1 MKTRKSVKT
10 KDSMCPSQKDVRFL
24 ESQLL
29 KEVQTHV
36 FVYLIWLFRCLLCET
51 WNLKRET
58 WAGTNLDYEWSP
70 FFQPRPQGFCLK
82 KWPHPFFEG
91 KALGTRLPFFLRDT
105 KADQRRAR
113 RKIPTREKGEMWRSS
128 RLAFLAWGVPSRS
141 RFARPTIPEEKW
153 GLLDV

>member
-24 ESQLL
+24 ERL
-29 KEVQTHV
+29 KRSTNAC
-36 FVYLIWLFRCLLCET
+36 FCLFDLTLPMSIMR
-51 WNLKRET
+51 NLKLET
-58 WAGTNLDYEWSP
+58 RNVSRDQL
-70 FFQPRPQGFCLK
+70 
-82 KWPHPFFEG
+82 
-91 KALGTRLPFFLRDT
+91 RLRVVLFLRDT

-113 RKIPTREKGEMWRSS
+113 RKIPPREKGEMWRSS
-128 RLAFLAWGVPSRS
+128 RFAFLAWGVPSRS